1 MIESIQSKKK
11 TIKSTNTRTDTQ
23 STQHGRPWLTAVRKP
38 SASRNRRPV
47 SARKRPRP
55 VGISTLVSNRAS
67 GPHHRAETATV
78 TQLPDERPLAGPVA
92 LSEASRAHCPPG
104 FGAARPPGFGP
115 VRAFGSPLSNVSAL
129 FAARG
134 MEFGRSYRFS
144 IVRRCFW
151 EGLRILGRSYAR
163 IGRFELV
170 GNHFRIGRFEFSIFF
185 L

>member
-11 TIKSTNTRTDTQ
+11 PIKSTNTRTDTQ

-104 FGAARPPGFGP
+104 FGAARPR
-115 VRAFGSPLSNVSAL
+115 VSVLS
-129 FAARG
+129 ARS
-134 MEFGRSYRFS
+134 GRRCRTFRRFS
-144 IVRRCFW
+144 RPGEWNLV
-151 EGLRILGRSYAR
+151 GR
-163 IGRFELV
+163 IG
-170 GNHFRIGRFEFSIFF
+170 FR
-185 L
+185 